1 MNRRA
6 NRALRVARPLCV
18 GRRVRDYAAHM
29 ELQGKRVLLSGA
41 TGGLGRAIAERLAG
55 SGAKLVLSSRRETE
69 LAELAASLPGVSEAH
84 QTLVADLTDPGAA
97 EGLVAEAGDI
107 DILVANAALPASGLL
122 TDLSSSE
129 VTRALRVNLEA
140 PILMA
145 RELSPSL
152 ASKGEG
158 HIVLMASLAGKV
170 GSPRASL
177 YNATKFGLR
186 GFAFGLRE
194 DLHAEGV
201 GVSVVSPGFV
211 REAGMFHDSGSK
223 EPPGLGPRPRPRS
236 PTRSRPRSG
245 ETAWRSRWRPCGR
258 ARSASSP
265 TATRA
270 SPARSSA
277 EAAPTRSPAR
287 SPRARQTSAETTAHL
302 RFRAGKLC
310 PRA

>member
-1 MNRRA
+1 M
-6 NRALRVARPLCV
+6 
-18 GRRVRDYAAHM
+18 D
-29 ELQGKRVLLSGA
+29 LQGKRILLSGA
-41 TGGLGRAIAERLAG
+41 TGGLGRAIAARLAG

-69 LAELAASLPGVSEAH
+69 LAELAASLPGPPEAH

-122 TDLSSSE
+122 TDLSSRE
-129 VTRALRVNLEA
+129 VARALRVNLEA

-170 GSPRASL
+170 GSPGASL

-194 DLHAEGV
+194 DLHAAGV

-223 EPPGLGPRPRPRS
+223 EPPGVGTTTPAKVADAV
-236 PTRSRPRSG
+236 
-245 ETAWRSRWRPCGR
+245 ETAIRRNRVEITVAPMR
-258 ARSASSP
+258 
-265 TATRA
+265 TRA
-270 SPARSSA
+270 LSEFAYRH
-277 EAAPTRSPAR
+277 
-287 SPRARQTSAETTAHL
+287 PRIAGPIQRRGGAHEIAHEIASGQTDK
-302 RFRAGKLC
+302 R
-310 PRA
+310 